1 MRIRLDLI
9 ESRLQAL
16 IEEWIIPV
24 GRANFQSRLAHQ
36 LIEFMQ
42 QNLDTSREGYFSGV
56 NRYTIFV
63 HPSLIQGLQHKEQ
76 LLIALADGMQIAA
89 REAGFHFSIP
99 PRISLEADPSLPVGE
114 FTIDNEGDYTPPGT
128 TAVLQL
134 PQNDRGSEAKGI
146 RAYLMVNG
154 TDFFPIHNLVVVNLG
169 RLPDNDLV
177 LNDPRVSRTH
187 AQIRLNRGN
196 YVLCDLN
203 STGGTMV
210 NGQRIQQ
217 CVLKPGDVISLAGFP
232 LIYGEESTAEDD
244 SDQDDADR
252 TQAMRASPE

>member
-24 GRANFQSRLAHQ
+24 NRANFQSRLAHQ
-36 LIEFMQ
+36 LIEVMQ
-42 QNLDTSREGYFSGV
+42 RDLDAAGESHISRV

-63 HPSLIQGLQHKEQ
+63 HPTVIQGLENKEK
-76 LLIALADGMQIAA
+76 LLSALSDGMQTAA
-89 REAGFHFSIP
+89 REAGFHFIISP
-99 PRISLEADPSLPVGE
+99 VVSLEVDPSLPSGD
-114 FTIDNEGDYTPPGT
+114 FTIANDGEHTPTGA
-128 TAVLQL
+128 TAVLHT
-134 PQNDRGSEAKGI
+134 PQNNGASEGKNI

-154 TDFFPIHNLVVVNLG
+154 TDFFPIHDLLVVNLG
-169 RLPDNDLV
+169 RRPDNDLV

-187 AQIRLNRGN
+187 AQIRFNRGN
-196 YVLCDLN
+196 YVLFDLN
-203 STGGTMV
+203 STGGTLV

-232 LIYGEESTAEDD
+232 LIYGEESGAHGS
-244 SDQDDADR
+244 SDQDNPDR